1 MSAPRNC
8 CSARNLRSTE
18 EILEDLRKAVVSYDR
33 DLATKVAEEALSSG
47 IDPVRAI
54 EDGLAKGIREI
65 GDKFGTELFLTDL
78 MLAAE
83 AMKAG
88 VTVLERGIKT
98 EEKGR
103 HVGTV
108 VIGTVKGD
116 IHDIGKN
123 LVSIMLTVNGFK
135 VMDMGVDV
143 PSETFIHKA
152 EEGSANI
159 IAVSSLL
166 STTMA
171 YMQEMIQLMRDLGC
185 RDKYKV
191 LVGGGQVT
199 AEFAKEI
206 GADGFGDDASQAPAI
221 AKQLLAK

>member
-1 MSAPRNC
+1 MSASRNC
-8 CSARNLRSTE
+8 CSARNLRSAE

-33 DLATKVAEEALSSG
+33 DLAIRVAEEALSSG
-47 IDPVRAI
+47 IDPLRAM
-54 EDGLAKGIREI
+54 EEGLAKGITEI
-65 GDKFGTELFLTDL
+65 GCKFGTEVFLSDL
-78 MLAAE
+78 MMAAD

-88 VTVLERGIKT
+88 VAVLERGMKT
-98 EEKGR
+98 EGGGR
-103 HVGTV
+103 SAGTV

-123 LVSIMLTVNGFK
+123 LVSTMLAVNGFK
-135 VMDMGVDV
+135 VMDLGVDV

-166 STTMA
+166 STTIA
-171 YMQEMIQLMRDLGC
+171 NMQELIHLMRDLGC
-185 RDKYKV
+185 RDRYKV

-199 AEFAKEI
+199 PEFAKEI
-206 GADGFGDDASQAPAI
+206 GADGYGEEAMQASAI